1 MLEGLFCVDEV
12 HIFDEDTPYN
22 LIVSLQPD
30 IVTKGGD
37 YKPED
42 VVGTGLAKVVVL
54 SYVDGK
60 STTRILSHESRT
72 KGLGPRGDLG

>member
-1 MLEGLFCVDEV
+1 MDEV

-37 YKPED
+37 YKPKN
-42 VVGTGLAKVVVL
+42 VVGTGLVKVVVL
-54 SYVDGK
+54 PYVKGK
-60 STTRILSHESRT
+60 STTRILSHENRA
-72 KGLGPRGDLG
+72 KGLGS